1 MLLSAFI
8 PESNEGASSKSG
20 QFVKSTDQPVVG
32 LTNSR
37 GNSFAFRVDSMTRAG
52 ERESRAKSLEAK
64 FDIEFTLN
72 LLFIIHIK
80 THPHATQRDKD

>member
-8 PESNEGASSKSG
+8 PESNEGASSESG
-20 QFVKSTDQPVVG
+20 RSVKSRDQPVVG

-37 GNSFAFRVDSMTRAG
+37 GNSFAFRVDSIHWL
-52 ERESRAKSLEAK
+52 EWVKREPRAKSPKAK

-72 LLFIIHIK
+72 LFVFYSY
-80 THPHATQRDKD
+80 